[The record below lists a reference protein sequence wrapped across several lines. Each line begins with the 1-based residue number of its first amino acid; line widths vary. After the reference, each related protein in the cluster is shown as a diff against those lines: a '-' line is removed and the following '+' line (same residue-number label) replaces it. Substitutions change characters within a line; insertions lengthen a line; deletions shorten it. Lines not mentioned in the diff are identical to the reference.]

1 MYVKHKIQ
9 MLIIVLTLSGN
20 VLKPDY
26 PDYNII
32 MNGSPYPSKLFVHS
46 MSSENPHIGIL
57 NHDLSLHWEVNSG
70 EQGFDFR
77 NNNGK
82 LYYSK

>member
-1 MYVKHKIQ
+1 MHVKHKIQ

-32 MNGSPYPSKLFVHS
+32 MNGSPYPSKLFIHS
-46 MSSENPHIGIL
+46 MSSSDPNQC
-57 NHDLSLHWEVNSG
+57 DAQAVDVAVCEV
-70 EQGFDFR
+70 QGASVDPSQRFPRSAVD
-77 NNNGK
+77 N
-82 LYYSK
+82 